1 MRELPTMVK
10 MRSDNMELS
19 TETTGL
25 MRGAMANLNVDDPE
39 FVLKAALRNWIR
51 YHPSIEVAQ
60 GLTTERELAD
70 ELAIQTRVA
79 PLQ

>member
-1 MRELPTMVK
+1 MCELQIVVK

-19 TETTGL
+19 TETTTL
-25 MRGAMANLNVDDPE
+25 MREAMANLNVDDPE

-51 YHPSIEVAQ
+51 YHPSVEEAQ
-60 GLTTERELAD
+60 GLTTQREPAD
-70 ELAIQTRVA
+70 ELAIQAMVK